1 MGLFEK
7 NELVA
12 LLEDLT
18 KRRES
23 LRAGIAAGEIAETLA
38 AIDEARRLLAGS
50 LLTTLERMDAGTVV
64 MLLGRDRAQVYAEL
78 ARLEAQA
85 REAMG
90 DAGGARRA
98 GARADEIAKA
108 M

>member
-12 LLEDLT
+12 LLEELT

-23 LRAGIAAGEIAETLA
+23 LRAGIAAGEVAETLA
-38 AIDEARRLLAGS
+38 AIEEARRLLAGS
-50 LLTTLERMDAGTVV
+50 LLTTLERVDAGTVV
-64 MLLGRDRAQVYAEL
+64 MLLGRERAQVYVEL

-85 REAMG
+85 RAAMG
-90 DAGGARRA
+90 DAGAAQRAEAR
-98 GARADEIAKA
+98 GEEIARA

>member
-12 LLEDLT
+12 LLEELA

-23 LRAGIAAGEIAETLA
+23 LRAGIAAGEIDDTLA
-38 AIDEARRLLAGS
+38 AIDEARRMLAGS
-50 LLTTLERMDAGTVV
+50 MLASLDRVDAATVV
-64 MLLGRDRAQVYAEL
+64 MLLGRERAQVYVEL

-85 REAMG
+85 REAMP
-90 DAGGARRA
+90 DADGARRA
-98 GARADEIAKA
+98 ATRAEEIAQA